1 MPKQNPKPDDI
12 SQEAWDAVDSPP
24 LTQEMLRNMRPARE
38 TMRPELFEKLT
49 RGRGPQKT
57 PTKEAVSLRLDR
69 DVVEHYR
76 AKGPGWQTEINKVLR
91 KLVKA
96 EAETVRLRGG
106 KERAK

>member
-1 MPKQNPKPDDI
+1 MPI
-12 SQEAWDAVDSPP
+12 
-24 LTQEMLRNMRPARE
+24 RNTTRPGDWIYVCKAAQHAAPRE
-38 TMRPELFEKLT
+38 TMPLELFEKLT

-91 KLVKA
+91 ESAKA
-96 EAETVRLRGG
+96 EAETVRVRSGVR
-106 KERAK
+106 RAK